1 VTAVIISADDYAMD
15 DGVDTAVLAL
25 ARQGVV
31 TATSAMVLSP
41 AWQEAGR
48 RLADVEV
55 SRGLHLDLT
64 SPFARAG
71 DGLPAM
77 SLPQIM
83 SAAFRRSLDRAAI
96 RRALGRQLARFEAVM
111 QAPPDFVDGHQ
122 HVHHLPGI
130 REELVAALA
139 ERYGKAASAVALRL
153 CIARRWRGLKA
164 AIIAASGAGHLARLA
179 AGGAHPTNSDFAGV
193 YGFSPRVDLA
203 GLWRSWLSSLSGER
217 PLIMCHVAVGSAA
230 TKWPD
235 EIRAARLN
243 EGRWLASPAFRDL
256 CAELEIERAAWR
268 GRG

>member
-1 VTAVIISADDYAMD
+1 MTVWIA
-15 DGVDTAVLAL
+15 AVLAL

-41 AWQEAGR
+41 TWPQAGR

-64 SPFARAG
+64 SPFAEA
-71 DGLPAM
+71 DDQTPAM
-77 SLPQIM
+77 SLAQIM
-83 SAAFRRSLDRAAI
+83 AAAFRRRLDRVAI
-96 RRALGRQLARFEAVM
+96 RRAIGRQLARFEAVM

-122 HVHHLPGI
+122 HVHQLPGI
-130 REELVAALA
+130 RDELVAALA

-153 CIARRWRGLKA
+153 CVTRRWRGLKA
-164 AIIAASGAGHLARLA
+164 SIIAASGAAGLARLA
-179 AGGAHPTNSDFAGV
+179 SRRRPSDNSDFAGV

-217 PLIMCHVAVGSAA
+217 PLVMCHVAVESAA

-235 EIRAARLN
+235 GIRAARLN
-243 EGRWLASPAFRDL
+243 EAKWLASPAFRDL
-256 CAELEIERAAWR
+256 CAELRIERAAWR
-268 GRG
+268 SRG